1 MYTIRVTQDD
11 IYSGKRGCGKRCAV
25 ARAVKREFS
34 KKGLCPYVESDGSIF
49 LYKESN
55 KINNSFKNPHDYYL
69 DILDDGELADVQ
81 SFIYNFDEVIE
92 VKPMQ
97 FKVELIEEVNK

>member
-1 MYTIRVTQDD
+1 MYTIRVTQHD
-11 IYSGKRGCGKRCAV
+11 IYSGKRNCGKRCAI

-34 KKGLCPYVESDGSIF
+34 KKGLYPYVESDGSIF

-55 KINNSFKNPHDYYL
+55 DLVHTDSGYQYYL

-81 SFIYNFDEVIE
+81 NFIYNFDKVIE

-97 FKVELIEEVNK
+97 FRVELIEEV